1 MNQRSLTMDR
11 KRRGEKKDKQLPR
24 KLMQALLICG
34 NICRCHNTR
43 LIPLNLH
50 SLNSGRMSSRSA
62 ETFGADPVGSYRVD
76 GSS

>member
-34 NICRCHNTR
+34 NICRCYNTR
-43 LIPLNLH
+43 LIPLNGP
-50 SLNSGRMSSRSA
+50 LNSGGMSSRSA
-62 ETFGADPVGSYRVD
+62 ETFGADPVGSYSVD